1 MHERTN
7 PDVPGVEHTG
17 ADRREHER
25 AATTGAP
32 PIEPSQAT
40 IELAN
45 RMFDYAREGAIAELG
60 AYLDAGAPLM
70 MRNAAGDTFLTL
82 AAYHQQPETVRMLIE
97 RGADLEAA
105 NDRGQ
110 RALSCAVF
118 KQDLECTRLLL
129 EAGADPDAG
138 QPTARATAQMF
149 GWVEFAQLLEAGRG

>member
-1 MHERTN
+1 MHDQTARSFEAGETL
-7 PDVPGVEHTG
+7 
-17 ADRREHER
+17 
-25 AATTGAP
+25 
-32 PIEPSQAT
+32 EPSEAA

-45 RMFDYAREGAIAELG
+45 RLFDLARDGSTAELA
-60 AYLDAGAPLM
+60 AYLDAGAPVT

-82 AAYHQQPETVRMLIE
+82 AAYHQRPETVRMLLE
-97 RGADLEAA
+97 RGAELEAA

-149 GWVEFAQLLEAGRG
+149 GWNEFAELLDARR